1 MKPLFRLIATLLC
14 GLVSRRAC
22 RPHPDLA
29 DELDRVDTIIEQ
41 ERRQREAAR
50 RGGETV

>member
-1 MKPLFRLIATLLC
+1 MKTIATLLSDLWSIIT
-14 GLVSRRAC
+14 GRAF

-29 DELDRVDTIIEQ
+29 DELDRIDTIIEQ

-50 RGGETV
+50 RGGETA

>member
-1 MKPLFRLIATLLC
+1 MKPFFRIIADLWALI
-14 GLVSRRAC
+14 SRRAF

-41 ERRQREAAR
+41 ERRQREAR
-50 RGGETV
+50 HGGEAA